1 MKNNIQSLVFP
12 LGLVAMASLIYSV
25 GTSTIFLLPMNNLPL
40 SYLFTLIIFMPLGF
54 MLIPHM
60 VSKRN
65 EIYSSDC
72 EVKFHWKSYICIALM
87 IFLVNHFVLG
97 SDEYFHQMIIAMC
110 EEFLFRFVIYRVLRK
125 NYSYLL
131 GILIGSLL
139 FGVLLHLNYPL
150 VDNLLVRFPLGL
162 LFSLLATKL
171 GLEYAVGGHWIF
183 NLYQSI
189 I

>member
-65 EIYSSDC
+65 EIYSSD
-72 EVKFHWKSYICIALM
+72 
-87 IFLVNHFVLG
+87 
-97 SDEYFHQMIIAMC
+97 
-110 EEFLFRFVIYRVLRK
+110 
-125 NYSYLL
+125 
-131 GILIGSLL
+131 
-139 FGVLLHLNYPL
+139 
-150 VDNLLVRFPLGL
+150 
-162 LFSLLATKL
+162 
-171 GLEYAVGGHWIF
+171 
-183 NLYQSI
+183 
-189 I
+189 

>member
-1 MKNNIQSLVFP
+1 
-12 LGLVAMASLIYSV
+12 
-25 GTSTIFLLPMNNLPL
+25 
-40 SYLFTLIIFMPLGF
+40 
-54 MLIPHM
+54 
-60 VSKRN
+60 
-65 EIYSSDC
+65 
-72 EVKFHWKSYICIALM
+72 
-87 IFLVNHFVLG
+87 
-97 SDEYFHQMIIAMC
+97 MIIAMC

-131 GILIGSLL
+131 AILIGSLL